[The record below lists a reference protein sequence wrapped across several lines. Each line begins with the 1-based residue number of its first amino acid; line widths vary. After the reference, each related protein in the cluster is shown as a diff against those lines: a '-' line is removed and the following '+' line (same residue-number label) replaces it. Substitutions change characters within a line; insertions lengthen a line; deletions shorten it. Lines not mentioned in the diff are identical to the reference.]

1 MEKKS
6 KEGYRC
12 CQEDVS
18 KINLNELPEEVVTDL
33 AAIFGAFG
41 DTTRIRLIH
50 ALIQSEMCVC
60 DLAKVLGMTQSAVSH
75 QLRNLKNLRI
85 VKRRKVGRSVYYR
98 LDDHHI
104 LTLFQTGLEH
114 VTHR

>member
-1 MEKKS
+1 MEKPS
-6 KEGYRC
+6 KKLHRC

-18 KINLNELPEEVVTDL
+18 GKIDQLSDEVVTEL
-33 AAIFGAFG
+33 SSVFGALG
-41 DTTRIRLIH
+41 DSTRIRLIH

-98 LDDHHI
+98 LNDDHI
-104 LTLFQTGLEH
+104 LALFQTGLEH